1 MKPRSPTGFYPLDGT
16 PNLAKINGLRVTVG
30 KKSALKFL
38 TDCVSPGVFLNDLV
52 NSEILPDASSLLK
65 PVVVREALFS
75 LLLVVSTLIK
85 RL

>member
-1 MKPRSPTGFYPLDGT
+1 M
-16 PNLAKINGLRVTVG
+16 G

-38 TDCVSPGVFLNDLV
+38 TDCVSPWVFLDHLV
-52 NSEILPDASSLLK
+52 DSEILPDASSLLK
-65 PVVVREALFS
+65 PLVVWEALFS

>member
-1 MKPRSPTGFYPLDGT
+1 M
-16 PNLAKINGLRVTVG
+16 AKINGLRVTVG

-38 TDCVSPGVFLNDLV
+38 TDCVSPGVFLDDLV
-52 NSEILPDASSLLK
+52 TSDLLPDTSSLLK
-65 PVVVREALFS
+65 PLVVWEALFS